1 MTEKSIKAAIQRYL
15 KKKGAWNLKIWG
27 SGIGRTGI
35 PDLLCCYR
43 GRFIALEVKVPGNTA
58 TKLQEYEI
66 NQIRA
71 AGGIAAV
78 VHSKDEVEAI
88 IQDFEDGEIGEK

>member
-1 MTEKSIKAAIQRYL
+1 MTEKAIKDSIQRHL

-43 GRFIALEVKVPGNTA
+43 GRFIALEIKVPGNTA
-58 TKLQEYEI
+58 TKLQAYEI
-66 NQIRA
+66 NQIRE
-71 AGGIAAV
+71 AGGVAEV
-78 VHSKDEVEAI
+78 VHSAKEAA
-88 IQDFEDGEIGEK
+88 EILDRIDAKPKI